1 MRRNRVHEWVPLM
14 RWSESQ
20 IHFIDFE
27 GNLTSGILEYGVAT
41 IHGGRVVQA
50 CTRLCG
56 PIGRIRSSDTA
67 IHGIDE
73 RAVASAAPFSDDFHF
88 FARLRETGPLGAHYA
103 HAENTLIRATWPYAR
118 AATDFAR
125 SGETVTTWGPWIDTG
140 RLYTQIFPTLPSGKL
155 EELITTFGL
164 AARLQQLADEYCPA
178 TRRMYHAAL
187 YDALAA
193 ALLLLAL
200 GERPE
205 FPDMTLGWL
214 LQMSTLNPERR
225 ADLQQREL
233 F

>member
-1 MRRNRVHEWVPLM
+1 M
-14 RWSESQ
+14 RWSETP

-41 IHGGRVVQA
+41 IRAGQVVHTM
-50 CTRLCG
+50 TRLCG
-56 PIGRIRSSDTA
+56 PIGRIRSADTA

-73 RAVASAAPFSDDFHF
+73 RAVAAAAPFSEDFDY
-88 FARLRETGPLGAHYA
+88 FARLRESGPLGAHYA

-118 AATDFAR
+118 ASTDFAR
-125 SGETVTTWGPWIDTG
+125 PGENVSTWGPWIDTG

-155 EELITTFGL
+155 EELVTTFQLSARLETL
-164 AARLQQLADEYCPA
+164 AAEHCPA
-178 TRRMYHAAL
+178 NRRTYHAAL
-187 YDALAA
+187 FDALAA
-193 ALLLLAL
+193 ALLLLSL

-205 FPDMTLGWL
+205 FREMTLGWL
-214 LQMSTLNPERR
+214 LQMSTLNPEHR